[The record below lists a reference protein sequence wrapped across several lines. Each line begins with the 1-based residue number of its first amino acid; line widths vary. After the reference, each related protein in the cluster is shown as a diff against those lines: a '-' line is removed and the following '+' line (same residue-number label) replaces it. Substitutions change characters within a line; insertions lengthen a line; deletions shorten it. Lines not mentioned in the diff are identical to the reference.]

1 MPIIDSK
8 WFAKTEVPMTNLGD
22 LFSEIDIIETRGNLA
37 SDISGISYDSRKV
50 QPGYV
55 FVCVE
60 GYKTDGHA
68 YVKAAVDKGA
78 AAIVAQKDVEV
89 PEGIP
94 LILVRDTRKALALMG
109 AAFAGCPAR
118 KLNMVGVTGTNGKTT
133 TAFLI
138 EEIFKEAGYKTG
150 LIGTIMNKIGDKVLP
165 VTNTTPESLDLQL
178 LLKEMADSAV
188 SHVVMEVSSHA
199 LELDRVAGVEFDTAV
214 FTNITQDHL
223 DFHQTMENYLEAKKK
238 LFSNLHRDS
247 GKGGKRHGIV
257 NIDDPRAKDILEA
270 ASGQIVTYGIEHDCD
285 IRACHIS
292 LQADGVTFDV
302 LTPAGEITLALHLT
316 GLFNVYNTLA
326 SVAVG
331 FVHGIDLTDIKTAL
345 ESVKGVPGRLE
356 KVDEGQPF
364 TVFVDYAHTPD
375 GLENIIEAA
384 RGFTKGRI
392 ITLFGCGGDRDRTKR
407 PIMGEIA
414 ARLSDYAVLT
424 SDNPRTEDPLMILSE
439 VGIGVRRA
447 ADPSK
452 YSVIPDRREAIK
464 YAIGMAQP
472 GDVVLIAGKGH
483 ETYQLVQ
490 DKVLH
495 FDDREVAREL
505 LRTLKSRA

>member
-1 MPIIDSK
+1 MR
-8 WFAKTEVPMTNLGD
+8 NLGE
-22 LFSEIDIIETRGNLA
+22 LFREIDIIKTKGNLA
-37 SDISGISYDSRKV
+37 SAISGISYDSRKV
-50 QPGYV
+50 RQGYV

-60 GYKTDGHA
+60 GYRTDGHA
-68 YVKAAVDKGA
+68 YVKAAINMGA

-94 LILVRDTRKALALMG
+94 LVLVRDSRKALAMMG
-109 AAFAGCPAR
+109 AAFAGFPAR
-118 KLNMVGVTGTNGKTT
+118 KLKMVGVTGTNGKTT

-138 EEIFKEAGYKTG
+138 EEIFKAAGHKTG
-150 LIGTIMNKIGDKVLP
+150 LIGTIMNKIGDKVFP

-178 LLKEMADSAV
+178 LLKEMVDSTV

-199 LELDRVAGVEFDTAV
+199 LELERVAGVEFDTAV

-223 DFHQTMENYLEAKKK
+223 DFHVTMENYLEAKKK
-238 LFSNLHRDS
+238 LFSDLHRGS
-247 GKGGKRHGIV
+247 GKNGQKHGIV

-270 ASGQIVTYGIEHDCD
+270 VSGQIVTYGFKHECN
-285 IRACHIS
+285 IRACHIN

-302 LTPAGEITLALHLT
+302 LTPAGEITLVLHLT
-316 GLFNVYNTLA
+316 GLFNVYNALA
-326 SVAVG
+326 AVAVG
-331 FVHGIDLTDIKTAL
+331 FVNDIDLKDIKIAL

-375 GLENIIEAA
+375 GLENIIKAA
-384 RGFTKGRI
+384 REFARGRI

-439 VGIGVRRA
+439 VENGVRRG
-447 ADPSK
+447 ADRTK
-452 YSVIPDRREAIK
+452 YSLIPDRREAIN
-464 YAIGMAQP
+464 YAIKMAEP

-495 FDDREVAREL
+495 FDDREVASEI
-505 LRTLKSRA
+505 LRTLKH

>member
-1 MPIIDSK
+1 
-8 WFAKTEVPMTNLGD
+8 MTNLGD
-22 LFSEIDIIETRGNLA
+22 LFREIDVIKTRGNLA
-37 SDISGISYDSRKV
+37 SGISGISYDSRKV
-50 QPGYV
+50 QPGYA

-60 GYKTDGHA
+60 GYQTDGHA

-94 LILVRDTRKALALMG
+94 LILVRDSRKALALMA
-109 AAFAGCPAR
+109 AAFAGSPTR

-133 TAFLI
+133 TTFLI
-138 EEIFKEAGYKTG
+138 EEIFKEAGHKTG

-178 LLKEMADSAV
+178 LLKEMVDNAV

-223 DFHQTMENYLEAKKK
+223 DFHQTMENYLAAKKK
-238 LFSNLHRDS
+238 LFSNLNRGS
-247 GKGGKRHGIV
+247 VKGGKKHGIV
-257 NIDDPRAKDILEA
+257 NIDDPRAKDMLEA
-270 ASGQIVTYGIEHDCD
+270 ANGQVVTYGIEHDCD
-285 IRACHIS
+285 IRARHIS
-292 LQADGVTFDV
+292 LQPNGVTFEISAP
-302 LTPAGEITLALHLT
+302 TGEITLALHLT

-326 SVAVG
+326 AVAVG
-331 FVHGIDLTDIKTAL
+331 FVNDIDLMVMKTAL
-345 ESVKGVPGRLE
+345 EAVKGVPGRLE

-384 RGFTKGRI
+384 REFTGGKI

-439 VGIGVRRA
+439 VETGVRQA
-447 ADPSK
+447 ADRSK
-452 YSVIPDRREAIK
+452 YSVIPDRREAIN
-464 YAIGMAQP
+464 YAIRMAEP

-483 ETYQLVQ
+483 ETYQIVQ

-495 FDDREVAREL
+495 FNDREVASEI
-505 LRTLKSRA
+505 LKTVNSEQ

>member
-1 MPIIDSK
+1 MI
-8 WFAKTEVPMTNLGD
+8 NLGD
-22 LFSEIDIIETRGNLA
+22 LFREIDVIETRGNLA
-37 SDISGISYDSRKV
+37 SGISGISYDSRKV
-50 QPGYV
+50 QPGDA

-60 GYKTDGHA
+60 GYQTDGHA
-68 YVKAAVDKGA
+68 YVKAAIDNGA
-78 AAIVAQKDVEV
+78 VAIVAQKNVEV

-94 LILVRDTRKALALMG
+94 LVLVRDSRKALALMG
-109 AAFAGCPAR
+109 AAFTGFPAR

-133 TAFLI
+133 TAFLV
-138 EEIFKEAGYKTG
+138 EEIFKEAGCKTG

-178 LLKEMADSAV
+178 LLKEMVDNAV
-188 SHVVMEVSSHA
+188 SHAVMEVSSHA

-223 DFHQTMENYLEAKKK
+223 DFHKTMENYLEAKKK
-238 LFSNLHRDS
+238 LFSNLQVTS
-247 GKGGKRHGIV
+247 GKGSKKHGIV
-257 NIDDPRAKDILEA
+257 NMDDPRAKDIMAAA
-270 ASGQIVTYGIEHDCD
+270 ASQVITYGVEHDCD
-285 IRACHIS
+285 IRAHHIS
-292 LQADGVTFDV
+292 LQAHGVTFETA
-302 LTPAGEITLALHLT
+302 TPRGDITLALHLT
-316 GLFNVYNTLA
+316 GLFNVYNALA
-326 SVAVG
+326 AVAVG
-331 FVHGIDLTDIKTAL
+331 FVNDIDLEVIKTAL
-345 ESVKGVPGRLE
+345 EAVKGVPGRLE

-364 TVFVDYAHTPD
+364 MVFVDYAHTPD
-375 GLENIIEAA
+375 GLENIIKAA
-384 RGFTKGRI
+384 REFTKNRI

-424 SDNPRTEDPLMILSE
+424 SDNPRTEDPLMILSQVE
-439 VGIGVRRA
+439 IGVRRA
-447 ADPSK
+447 AGPDK

-464 YAIGMAQP
+464 NAIGMAKP

-495 FDDREVAREL
+495 FDDREVAQEI
-505 LRTLKSRA
+505 LRTLQTGA